1 MRLSVE
7 SLLNEINALKTRVA
21 ELEQENQVQQQELQ
35 AQLEEL
41 NLYRRKMFGRSA
53 EPHPPQGEVFNEAE
67 TEAEPPV
74 DADVPCDDDACEPQ
88 APDADA
94 GSCEPDK
101 TTAELRETRLPKK
114 RRPRLPPTLP
124 RKVVIVR
131 LPAEEQICD
140 CCQGPMHVMGK
151 EVREELELIPAHVQV
166 TRYVREK
173 YGCRCCEQHGTLG
186 SVKVAQPV
194 PALFAKSYATPSLV
208 AQIIINKFQFA
219 LPLYRQEALFAG
231 LDIPLSRQTQSR
243 WLLQVAERL
252 KPLRA
257 LMQAALLS
265 QEVIFADE
273 TTLNVLS
280 QEKSQSYMWL
290 YGTGRDVRKVEDPTP
305 HLVLYDYQ
313 DSRSGRCAAEFL
325 AGYTG
330 YLQVDGYAGYHST
343 DAKLV
348 GCMAHARRRFEEA
361 QRAQPNVKVGKAVW
375 ALTHIQKLYR
385 IEKACQGKPPDEVY
399 RRRQAESK
407 PLMEEL
413 ERWLAKTDVLPKGYL
428 GRAIGY
434 CQKQWPKLTRYLEDG
449 RLGIDNNRAERAI
462 KPFVIGRKNW
472 LFNNT
477 EAGAHASALLYSLV
491 ESARINGLNQYDYL
505 HALLT
510 ALKSPDEA
518 IDWDALLPWKITL
531 P

>member
-1 MRLSVE
+1 MINPVDNLPNDI
-7 SLLNEINALKTRVA
+7 NELKQIIIGLQQ
-21 ELEQENQVQQQELQ
+21 ELQAQQQELQ

-67 TEAEPPV
+67 AEAAAPA
-74 DADVPCDDDACEPQ
+74 DADALRDDDACEPETD
-88 APDADA
+88 DAD
-94 GSCEPDK
+94 SNVPDDSVADK
-101 TTAELRETRLPKK
+101 RESRPSGK
-114 RRPRLPPTLP
+114 RRPRLPPDLPRTVITVTLP
-124 RKVVIVR
+124 
-131 LPAEEQICD
+131 PEEQVCD
-140 CCQGPMHVMGK
+140 CCNQPMHVMGK

-166 TRYVREK
+166 TRYEREK
-173 YGCRCCEQHGTLG
+173 YGCRYCDQHGTTG
-186 SVKVAQPV
+186 CVKAAPPV
-194 PALFAKSYATPSLV
+194 PALFPKSYATPSLV

-231 LDIPLSRQTQSR
+231 LDIPLSRQTQSQ
-243 WLLQVAERL
+243 WLLKVAERL
-252 KPLRA
+252 KPLRS
-257 LMQAALLS
+257 LMYEALLE
-265 QEVIFADE
+265 QDVIFADE
-273 TTLNVLS
+273 TPLNVLS
-280 QEKSQSYMWL
+280 QEKSQGYMWL
-290 YGTGRDVRKVEDPTP
+290 YGTGRDVRNAQDTTP

-343 DAKLV
+343 EATLV

-361 QRAQPNVKVGKAVW
+361 QRAQPKAKVGKAVW
-375 ALTHIQKLYR
+375 ALSHIQKLYR
-385 IEKACQGKPPDEVY
+385 VEKASQGRPPEEVY
-399 RRRQAESK
+399 RRRQAESR
-407 PLMEEL
+407 PLMDEFGQ
-413 ERWLAKTDVLPKGYL
+413 WLAKTDVLPKGYL

-434 CQKQWPKLTRYLEDG
+434 CQKQWPKLMRYLEDG
-449 RLGIDNNRAERAI
+449 RLSIDNNRAERAI

-472 LFNNT
+472 LFAST

-510 ALKSPDEA
+510 ALKSPDDK

>member
-1 MRLSVE
+1 MAATVSVMTVFVDN
-7 SLLNEINALKTRVA
+7 LPNDINELKHLIVALV
-21 ELEQENQVQQQELQ
+21 QENQAL
-35 AQLEEL
+35 LEEL
-41 NLYRRKMFGRSA
+41 NVRRRKMFGRSA
-53 EPHPPQGEVFNEAE
+53 EPHPPLGEVFNEAE
-67 TEAEPPV
+67 AQAEEPV
-74 DADVPCDDDACEPQ
+74 DADAPCDDDACEPETD
-88 APDADA
+88 DADA
-94 GSCEPDK
+94 DFPQEDIGGHTEPRK
-101 TTAELRETRLPKK
+101 PKK
-114 RRPRLPPTLP
+114 RRPRLPPNLP
-124 RKVVIVR
+124 RVEVVVH
-131 LPAEEQICD
+131 LPPGEQVCD
-140 CCQGPMHVMGK
+140 CCGQHMHVMG
-151 EVREELELIPAHVQV
+151 EDVREELEFIPAHVRV
-166 TRYVREK
+166 TRYSREK
-173 YGCRCCEQHGTLG
+173 YGCRCCEQQGTVG
-186 SVKVAQPV
+186 SVKVAPPV

-231 LDIPLSRQTQSR
+231 LDIPLSRQTQSQ
-243 WLLQVAERL
+243 WLLKVAERL

-257 LMQAALLS
+257 LMHAALLE
-265 QEVIFADE
+265 QDVIFADE
-273 TTLNVLS
+273 TTLNVLG
-280 QEKSQSYMWL
+280 QESSQSYMWL
-290 YGTGRDVRKVEDPTP
+290 YGTGRDVRNSEDTTP

-313 DSRSGRCAAEFL
+313 DSRSGRCAAQFL

-348 GCMAHARRRFEEA
+348 GCMAHARRKFEEA
-361 QRAQPNVKVGKAVW
+361 QRAQPNTKVGKAVW

-385 IEKACQGKPPDEVY
+385 IEKGCQGKSPDEVY

-407 PLMEEL
+407 PLMEAFA
-413 ERWLAKTDVLPKGYL
+413 RWLAKTEVLPKGYL
-428 GRAIGY
+428 GKAIGY
-434 CQKQWPKLTRYLEDG
+434 CQKQWPKLMRYLEDG

-472 LFNNT
+472 LFNNS

-510 ALKSPDEA
+510 ALKSPDEE

>member
-1 MRLSVE
+1 MMLSVE
-7 SLLNEINALKTRVA
+7 ALLNEVCALKTRVA
-21 ELEQENQVQQQELQ
+21 ELEQENQAQQRELQ

-41 NLYRRKMFGRSA
+41 NLYRRKRFGRSA

-67 TEAEPPV
+67 VEAETPV
-74 DADVPCDDDACEPQ
+74 DTDTPCDDDACEPEAGGSDTGATLDK
-88 APDADA
+88 APPP
-94 GSCEPDK
+94 EPRK
-101 TTAELRETRLPKK
+101 PGK
-114 RRPRLPPTLP
+114 RRPRLPPNLP
-124 RKVVIVR
+124 RQEVIVR

-140 CCQGPMHVMGK
+140 CCNQAMHVMGE
-151 EVREELELIPAHVQV
+151 EVREELEFIPAHVQV
-166 TRYVREK
+166 TRYIREK
-173 YGCRCCEQHGTLG
+173 YACRHCEQHGTSG
-186 SVKVAQPV
+186 SVKTAPPVAS
-194 PALFAKSYATPSLV
+194 LFPKSYATPSLV

-231 LDIPLSRQTQSR
+231 LAIPLSRQTQSR

-257 LMQAALLS
+257 LMQTVLLS

-280 QEKSQSYMWL
+280 QEGSQSYMWL
-290 YGTGRDVRKVEDPTP
+290 YGTGRDVRRVEDPTP
-305 HLVLYDYQ
+305 HLVLYDYR
-313 DSRSGRCAAEFL
+313 DSRSGGCAAEFL
-325 AGYTG
+325 SGYTG

-343 DAKLV
+343 EAKLV
-348 GCMAHARRRFEEA
+348 GCMAHARRKFEEA
-361 QRAQPNVKVGKAVW
+361 QRAQPNAKVGKAVW

-385 IEKACQGKPPDEVY
+385 VEKACEGKPPDEVY
-399 RRRQAESK
+399 RRRQAESA
-407 PLMEEL
+407 PLMEAFG
-413 ERWLAKTDVLPKGYL
+413 RWLAKTEVLPKGYL
-428 GRAIGY
+428 GKAVGY
-434 CQKQWPKLTRYLEDG
+434 CQKQWPKLMRYLEDG

-505 HALLT
+505 HAVLE
-510 ALKSPDEA
+510 ALKSPDDE
-518 IDWDALLPWKITL
+518 IDWESLLPWKITL
-531 P
+531 S

>member
-1 MRLSVE
+1 MINPVDNLPNDI
-7 SLLNEINALKTRVA
+7 NELKQIIIGLQQ
-21 ELEQENQVQQQELQ
+21 ELQAQQQELQ

-67 TEAEPPV
+67 AEATAPA
-74 DADVPCDDDACEPQ
+74 DAGALCDDDACRPETD
-88 APDADA
+88 DADCNVPDDGVA
-94 GSCEPDK
+94 DKREPRK
-101 TTAELRETRLPKK
+101 PGK
-114 RRPRLPPTLP
+114 RRPRLPPDLPRTVITVTLP
-124 RKVVIVR
+124 
-131 LPAEEQICD
+131 PEEQVCD
-140 CCQGPMHVMGK
+140 CCSQPMHVMGE

-173 YGCRCCEQHGTLG
+173 YACRNCEQNGTAC
-186 SVKVAQPV
+186 SVKMARPA
-194 PALFAKSYATPSLV
+194 PALFPKSYATPSLV
-208 AQIIINKFQFA
+208 AQIIVNKFQFA

-231 LDIPLSRQTQSR
+231 LDIPLSRQTQSQ
-243 WLLQVAERL
+243 WLLKVAERL

-257 LMQAALLS
+257 LMQEALLS

-273 TTLNVLS
+273 TPLNVLS
-280 QEKSQSYMWL
+280 QEDSQSYMWL
-290 YGTGRDVRKVEDPTP
+290 YGTGRDVRDAEDTTP

-325 AGYTG
+325 SGYTG

-343 DAKLV
+343 EAKLV
-348 GCMAHARRRFEEA
+348 GCMAHARRKFEEA
-361 QRAQPNVKVGKAVW
+361 RRAQPNEKVGRAVW
-375 ALTHIQKLYR
+375 ALSHIQKLYR
-385 IEKACQGKPPDEVY
+385 VEKGCRGKPPDEVY

-407 PLMEEL
+407 PLMEEFA
-413 ERWLAKTDVLPKGYL
+413 RWLAKTDVLPKGYL
-428 GRAIGY
+428 GKAIGY
-434 CQKQWPKLTRYLEDG
+434 CQKQWPKLMRYLEDG

-505 HALLT
+505 HAVLT
-510 ALKSPDEA
+510 ALKSPDDE
-518 IDWDALLPWKITL
+518 IDWDALLPWKISL
-531 P
+531 S

>member
-1 MRLSVE
+1 MVLV
-7 SLLNEINALKTRVA
+7 
-21 ELEQENQVQQQELQ
+21 QENQAL
-35 AQLEEL
+35 LEEL
-41 NLYRRKMFGRSA
+41 NVRRRKMFGRSA
-53 EPHPPQGEVFNEAE
+53 EPHPPQGGVFNEAE
-67 TEAEPPV
+67 AEAENPV
-74 DADVPCDDDACEPQ
+74 DADISCEDDACEPQ
-88 APDADA
+88 RSDADA
-94 GSCEPDK
+94 EPAEPDGIG
-101 TTAELRETRLPKK
+101 AEQRHPQK

-124 RKVVIVR
+124 RKEVIVH
-131 LPAEEQICD
+131 LPAEARVCD
-140 CCQGPMHVMGK
+140 CCHGPMHVMGQ
-151 EVREELELIPAHVQV
+151 EEREELELIPTHVQV
-166 TRYVREK
+166 IRYIREK
-173 YGCRCCEQHGTLG
+173 YGCRHCEQHGTA
-186 SVKVAQPV
+186 SRVKVAPPV

-231 LDIPLSRQTQSR
+231 LDISLSRQTQSQ
-243 WLLQVAERL
+243 WLLKVAERL
-252 KPLRA
+252 TPLRT
-257 LMQAALLS
+257 LMHAALLA

-273 TTLNVLS
+273 TTLNVLG
-280 QEKSQSYMWL
+280 QESGQSYMWL
-290 YGTGRDVRKVEDPTP
+290 YGTGRDVRNREDTTP

-313 DSRSGRCAAEFL
+313 DSRSGQCPAAFL

-343 DAKLV
+343 EAQLV
-348 GCMAHARRRFEEA
+348 GCMAHARRKFEEA
-361 QRAQPNVKVGKAVW
+361 QRAQPNAKVGKAAW

-385 IEKACQGKPPDEVY
+385 IEKTCGGKSADEIY

-413 ERWLAKTDVLPKGYL
+413 NEWLAKTQVLPKGYL
-428 GRAIGY
+428 GKAIGY
-434 CQKQWPKLTRYLEDG
+434 CQKQWPKLMRYLEDG

-505 HALLT
+505 HVLLT
-510 ALKSPDEA
+510 ALKSPDEE
-518 IDWDALLPWKITL
+518 IDWEALLPWKITL

>member
-1 MRLSVE
+1 MKTTTDNLPNDISE
-7 SLLNEINALKTRVA
+7 LKQIIIG
-21 ELEQENQVQQQELQ
+21 LQQEMQAQQQELQ

-67 TEAEPPV
+67 VEAEAPVGV
-74 DADVPCDDDACEPQ
+74 DAFSDDDACEQ
-88 APDADA
+88 ETIDADESA
-94 GSCEPDK
+94 SDESVTQSGGSHK
-101 TTAELRETRLPKK
+101 PKK

-124 RKVVIVR
+124 RKEVIVR
-131 LPAEEQICD
+131 LPAEEQVCD
-140 CCQGPMHVMGK
+140 CCHQPMHVMGE

-166 TRYVREK
+166 TRYIREK

-186 SVKVAQPV
+186 SMKVAPPV
-194 PALFAKSYATPSLV
+194 PALFTKSYATPSLV

-231 LDIPLSRQTQSR
+231 LDIPLSRQTQSQ
-243 WLLQVAERL
+243 WLLKVAERL
-252 KPLRA
+252 KPLRV
-257 LMQAALLS
+257 LMHTALLE

-273 TTLNVLS
+273 TPLNVLS
-280 QEKSQSYMWL
+280 QESSQSYMWL
-290 YGTGRDVRKVEDPTP
+290 YGTGRDVRKVEDTTP

-313 DSRSGRCAAEFL
+313 DSRSGQCPAAFL
-325 AGYTG
+325 AGYTD

-343 DAKLV
+343 EAKLV
-348 GCMAHARRRFEEA
+348 GCMAHARRKFEEA
-361 QRAQPNVKVGKAVW
+361 QRAQQNAKVGKAVW
-375 ALTHIQKLYR
+375 ALSHIQKLYR
-385 IEKACQGKPPDEVY
+385 IEKACMGKPPDEVY
-399 RRRQAESK
+399 RRRQAESG

-413 ERWLAKTDVLPKGYL
+413 GEWLAKTQVLPKGYL
-428 GRAIGY
+428 GKAIGY
-434 CQKQWPKLTRYLEDG
+434 CQKQWPKLMRYLEDG

-510 ALKSPDEA
+510 ALKSPDDE

>member
-1 MRLSVE
+1 MAGTVPTMTHSIDNLPNDI
-7 SLLNEINALKTRVA
+7 NELKQIIA
-21 ELEQENQVQQQELQ
+21 GLKHELQMQQEELRVL
-35 AQLEEL
+35 LEEL
-41 NLYRRKMFGRSA
+41 NVRRRKMFGRSA

-67 TEAEPPV
+67 AEVETPV
-74 DADVPCDDDACEPQ
+74 DADAPCDDDTCEPQ
-88 APDADA
+88 AFEADTEPAEPDNTDA
-94 GSCEPDK
+94 GQREPCQ
-101 TTAELRETRLPKK
+101 PKK

-124 RKVVIVR
+124 RKEVIVR
-131 LPAEEQICD
+131 LPADEQVCD
-140 CCQGPMHVMGK
+140 FCQGPMHVMGQ
-151 EVREELELIPAHVQV
+151 EEREELELIPAHVQV

-173 YGCRCCEQHGTLG
+173 YGCRCCEQHGTVS
-186 SVKVAQPV
+186 SVKVAPPV

-231 LDIPLSRQTQSR
+231 LDILLSRQTQSQ
-243 WLLQVAERL
+243 WLLRVAECL

-257 LMQAALLS
+257 LMHAALLA
-265 QEVIFADE
+265 QDVIFADE
-273 TTLNVLS
+273 TTLNVLG
-280 QEKSQSYMWL
+280 QENSQSYMWL
-290 YGTGRDVRKVEDPTP
+290 YGTGRDVRNREDTTP

-313 DSRSGRCAAEFL
+313 DSRSGQCPAAFL

-330 YLQVDGYAGYHST
+330 YHST
-343 DAKLV
+343 EAKLV
-348 GCMAHARRRFEEA
+348 GCMAHARRKFEEA
-361 QRAQPNVKVGKAVW
+361 QRAHPNAKVGKAVW

-385 IEKACQGKPPDEVY
+385 IEKACAGKPADEVY
-399 RRRQAESK
+399 RRRQSESK

-413 ERWLAKTDVLPKGYL
+413 CEWLAKTQVLPKGYL
-428 GRAIGY
+428 GKAIGY
-434 CQKQWPKLTRYLEDG
+434 CQKQWPKLMRYLEDG

-510 ALKSPDEA
+510 ALKSPDA
-518 IDWDALLPWKITL
+518 DIDWEALLPWKITL

>member
-1 MRLSVE
+1 MNLSVDN
-7 SLLNEINALKTRVA
+7 LPDDINELKQLVLALV
-21 ELEQENQVQQQELQ
+21 QENQAL
-35 AQLEEL
+35 LEEL
-41 NLYRRKMFGRSA
+41 NVRRRKMFGRSA

-67 TEAEPPV
+67 AEAEAPV
-74 DADVPCDDDACEPQ
+74 DADASCDDDACEPQ
-88 APDADA
+88 APGAESLAPDDNATEQ
-94 GSCEPDK
+94 SEPQK
-101 TTAELRETRLPKK
+101 PKK
-114 RRPRLPPTLP
+114 RRPRLPTNLP
-124 RKVVIVR
+124 REEVVVR
-131 LPAEEQICD
+131 LPPEEQVCD
-140 CCQGPMHVMGK
+140 CCSHPLHVMGE
-151 EVREELELIPAHVQV
+151 EVREELELLPAHVRV
-166 TRYVREK
+166 TRYIREK
-173 YGCRCCEQHGTLG
+173 YGCRRCEQQGTTG
-186 SVKVAQPV
+186 SVKVAPPV

-208 AQIIINKFQFA
+208 TQIIINKFQFA

-231 LDIPLSRQTQSR
+231 LDIPLSRQTQSQ
-243 WLLQVAERL
+243 WLLKVAERL

-257 LMQAALLS
+257 LMHAALLE

-273 TTLNVLS
+273 TPLNVLS
-280 QEKSQSYMWL
+280 QESSPSYMWL
-290 YGTGRDVRKVEDPTP
+290 YGTGRDVRPAEDTTP

-313 DSRSGRCAAEFL
+313 GSRSGQCPAAFL

-343 DAKLV
+343 EAKLV
-348 GCMAHARRRFEEA
+348 GCMAHARRKFEEA
-361 QRAQPNVKVGKAVW
+361 QRAQPNAKVGKAVW

-399 RRRQAESK
+399 RRRQAESR

-413 ERWLAKTDVLPKGYL
+413 GEWLAKTQVLPKGYL
-428 GRAIGY
+428 GKAIGY
-434 CQKQWPKLTRYLEDG
+434 CQKQWPKLMRYLEDG

-472 LFNNT
+472 LFTNT

-510 ALKSPDEA
+510 PLKSPDAE